1 MGNILSFQLLDVSYE
16 IINNSPIINL
26 WGRDANNKKI
36 LLIDTTFRPYFY
48 LLQDKDSDPEKIKE
62 EILSKS
68 KVKSPIINIEDLKMS
83 YIGRPAKALKVTTI
97 IPESVREYREVL
109 SNIEGIKDVLEADI
123 RFSFRYTLDKN
134 LYPMRWYK
142 VDARPLEKRTAYRV
156 DEIYEINGEITE
168 DESRINVNP
177 LDGLKIMAFDI
188 EVYNPQRTPDP
199 SKDPII
205 LISIKFNDIM
215 IHYY

>member
-83 YIGRPAKALKVTTI
+83 YIGGQPRLLK
-97 IPESVREYREVL
+97 
-109 SNIEGIKDVLEADI
+109 
-123 RFSFRYTLDKN
+123 
-134 LYPMRWYK
+134 
-142 VDARPLEKRTAYRV
+142 
-156 DEIYEINGEITE
+156 
-168 DESRINVNP
+168 
-177 LDGLKIMAFDI
+177 
-188 EVYNPQRTPDP
+188 
-199 SKDPII
+199 
-205 LISIKFNDIM
+205 
-215 IHYY
+215 